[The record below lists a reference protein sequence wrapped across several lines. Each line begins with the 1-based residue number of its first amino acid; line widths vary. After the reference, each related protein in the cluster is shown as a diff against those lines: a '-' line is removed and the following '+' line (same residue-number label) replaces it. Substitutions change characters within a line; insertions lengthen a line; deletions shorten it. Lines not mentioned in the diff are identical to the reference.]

1 MPKIKRKKAI
11 ESLIVREFDG
21 LRDDAGG
28 RGVGASYIRNVRFTP
43 DGALEKRPG
52 YRLIKEFGQNI
63 RTFWHSTVRS
73 LPGDFVL
80 LGSEIF
86 YCPASGNP
94 ISFGNVGNAQ
104 GAAKFFFY
112 RDHLYLAASC
122 SLYICDLQ
130 GRSFSAVCGY
140 APIYGEDWNPAT
152 GTGEVKEP
160 LNLISERIRVR
171 YLCPMGTTL
180 IRLPFPRASI
190 QSVTANGEAL
200 AYSSGNSLTVTLAS
214 ATQNLLRVEVAY
226 TMESVWAPLRGSICS
241 CTIPFSFRKGN
252 KETLYLT
259 GGQSG
264 FKAYCSAHVSDE
276 SFSECAACFP
286 DSDPLYFKASGV
298 LLLGDQSHPLTAFV
312 RQNNRVIAFG
322 TSGAWS
328 ITHGAEGDTVESY
341 PLESCP
347 GCVSREGALSVGDEL
362 LVVTASGLC
371 SLKAYSNDKDRFAVE
386 LLTGTIRKILGDF
399 KWSSAL
405 LLYHSIQNL
414 ILLRDTSETGE
425 GLVYLYDRSLKNWT
439 CWNRVKAADI
449 LSLPDG
455 TLLFWQE
462 KKVFVFDEALHSDLG
477 RTFDWIYES
486 GAISFDSPEEWKRS
500 LRIFCEVSGD
510 ENEEL
515 DLTISSERTTSG
527 GCWYCEESAFPSH
540 FECRLPTGRFRNV
553 SYRLNAIGSGQIK
566 IHRLGCYCKL

>member
-1 MPKIKRKKAI
+1 MPKIKRKKAV

-21 LRDDAGG
+21 LRDDAGSVG
-28 RGVGASYIRNVRFTP
+28 SGASYIRNIRFTP
-43 DGALEKRPG
+43 ERALEKRPG
-52 YRLIKEFGQNI
+52 YRLTKEFGQNI

-86 YCPASGNP
+86 YCPEDDDP
-94 ISFGNVGNAQ
+94 VSFGSVDNAQ

-112 RDHLYLAASC
+112 RDHLYLAATC
-122 SLYICDLQ
+122 SLYVCDLEE
-130 GRSFSAVCGY
+130 RSFSAVCGY
-140 APIYGEDWNPAT
+140 APIFGEDWDPAT

-171 YLCPMGTTL
+171 YLCPMGTTT
-180 IRLPFPRASI
+180 IRLPIPRARI
-190 QSVTANGEAL
+190 ESVTSNGVAL
-200 AYSSGNSLTVTLAS
+200 SYYSSNSLTVTLVNAAPS
-214 ATQNLLRVEVAY
+214 LTRVEVAY
-226 TMESVWAPLRGSICS
+226 TMESGWTPLYNSVCS
-241 CTIPFSFRKGN
+241 CTIPFTFRKDG

-259 GGQSG
+259 GGRVG
-264 FKAYCSAHVSDE
+264 FKAYCSAFVSDE
-276 SFSECAACFP
+276 SFSECKSVFS
-286 DSDPLYFKASGV
+286 DTDPLYFKASGV
-298 LLLGDQSHPLTAFV
+298 LLLGDQTHPLTAFA
-312 RQNNRVIAFG
+312 RQNNRVIVFG

-328 ITHGAEGDTVESY
+328 ITRGAEGDTVEAY

-371 SLKAYSNDKDRFAVE
+371 ALKSYSSDKDRFAVE
-386 LLTGTIRKILGDF
+386 PLTGNIRKILGDF
-399 KWSSAL
+399 DWSSAL

-414 ILLRDTSETGE
+414 VLLRDASETSEGV
-425 GLVYLYDRSLKNWT
+425 VYLYDRSLKIWT
-439 CWNRVKAADI
+439 CWDMIKATGF

-455 TLLFWQE
+455 NLLFWRE
-462 KKVFVFDEALHSDLG
+462 KKVFVFDETLHSDLG
-477 RTFDWIYES
+477 RTFDCIYES

-510 ENEEL
+510 DDEEVYL
-515 DLTISSERTTSG
+515 EIHSERGISAG
-527 GCWYCEESAFPSH
+527 SLICEEGPFPLH

-553 SYRLNAIGSGQIK
+553 SYQLSVVGSGQIK
-566 IHRLGCYCKL
+566 IHRLGCYCNL